1 MKYFVRV
8 FNKNMKLKDSFEKN
22 FETICIECSSDR
34 EALIKAFLLQEGVE
48 EFETADWQDYIFFEK
63 ENLRKENVDY
73 SFEENP
79 IVIYVKDSYNRKLY
93 NIKD

>member
-1 MKYFVRV
+1 MKYFIRV
-8 FNKNMKLKDSFEKN
+8 MKSNNFFGKK
-22 FETICIECSSDR
+22 FETIYIECSSDR

-63 ENLRKENVDY
+63 EDLRKENVDY

-79 IVIYVKDSYNRKLY
+79 IVIYVKDSCNRKLY
-93 NIKD
+93 SIKD